1 MSRGFTVEN
10 EGKPR
15 RAIVSQAPRKGSQEE
30 GLINILRAEE
40 SKLLSDAVTSK
51 SFVTLEGGLTT
62 YNGWN
67 TTNCRQSLGNQ
78 WEMRKQ

>member
-1 MSRGFTVEN
+1 MEN

-40 SKLLSDAVTSK
+40 SKLLSDIKVFCDFGGRSYYIQWVEHYKLSSITGKSVGNEETLTSK
-51 SFVTLEGGLTT
+51 FYREV
-62 YNGWN
+62 
-67 TTNCRQSLGNQ
+67 
-78 WEMRKQ
+78 